1 MKPYKFEYFRPAS
14 LEEALD
20 LLARHSE
27 DVRILAGGQ
36 SLVPMMNFRL
46 VQPKR
51 LMDITALKSLDYI
64 RAERDT
70 VEVGAT
76 TTQAKLLEWPQLA
89 STVPLVAMALPHVG
103 HFQTRSRG
111 TVCGSVAH
119 SDPVSE
125 LPLCLAVLGGS
136 VILSSK
142 KTGSREVSAADFQLG
157 LLLTARRYDEMVT
170 AVRFPVR
177 QPGTGYAFQ
186 EMAERKGDLAVCA
199 VAAKVSDRGI
209 RLGVGGVAEKP
220 TVRDWNDLPDS
231 GLDEALNAFA
241 WDLEGSDD
249 IHGSAVY
256 RRQLVRR
263 LGRRAIMEARECR
276 K

>member
-1 MKPYKFEYFRPAS
+1 MKPCKFEYHRPAS
-14 LEEALD
+14 LEEALEI
-20 LLARHSE
+20 LARHSE
-27 DVRILAGGQ
+27 DARIIAGGQ

-46 VQPKR
+46 VQPKM
-51 LMDITALKSLDYI
+51 LLDINGIKSLTYIRGERDYI
-64 RAERDT
+64 
-70 VEVGAT
+70 EVGAT
-76 TTQAKLLEWPQLA
+76 TTQAQLLDWPQLA
-89 STVPLVAMALPHVG
+89 TVSPLLAKALPHVG

-111 TVCGSVAH
+111 TVCGSIAH
-119 SDPVSE
+119 SDPSSE

-136 VILSSK
+136 VILRSK
-142 KTGSREVSAADFQLG
+142 SGTREVGVADFQLG

-177 QPGTGYAFQ
+177 QPGAGYAFD

-199 VAAKVSDRGI
+199 VAAKVTDRAI
-209 RLGVGGVAEKP
+209 RLGVSGVAEKA

-231 GLDEALNAFA
+231 GLDEALNQFA
-241 WDLEGSDD
+241 WDLEASDD

-263 LGRRAIMEARECR
+263 LGRRVILEARQCR
-276 K
+276 N

>member
-1 MKPYKFEYFRPAS
+1 MKPCKFEYFRPAS
-14 LEEALD
+14 LDEALD

-46 VQPKR
+46 VQPKK
-51 LMDITALKSLDYI
+51 LMDITAIKSLDTI
-64 RAERDT
+64 RAERDY
-70 VEVGAT
+70 VEVGAV
-76 TTQAKLLEWPQLA
+76 TTQAKLLEWPQLP

-125 LPLCLAVLGGS
+125 LPLCLAVLDGS

-142 KTGSREVSAADFQLG
+142 KTGSREVKADEFQLG

-177 QPGTGYAFQ
+177 QPGAGYAFQ

-199 VAAKVSDRGI
+199 VAAKVTDRSV

-220 TVRDWNDLPDS
+220 AVRDWNDLPDS

-249 IHGSAVY
+249 IHGSAAY

>member
-1 MKPYKFEYFRPAS
+1 MKPCKFEYQRPAS
-14 LEEALD
+14 LEEALE

-27 DVRILAGGQ
+27 DARILAGGQ

-46 VQPKR
+46 VQPKM
-51 LMDITALKSLDYI
+51 LLDINGIKSLSYIRSERDYI
-64 RAERDT
+64 
-70 VEVGAT
+70 EVGAT
-76 TTQAKLLEWPQLA
+76 TTQAQLLDWPQLA
-89 STVPLVAMALPHVG
+89 ATSPLLAKALPHVG

-119 SDPVSE
+119 SDPSSE

-136 VILSSK
+136 VILRSK
-142 KTGSREVSAADFQLG
+142 SGTREVGVADFQLG

-177 QPGTGYAFQ
+177 QPGAGYAFD

-199 VAAKVSDRGI
+199 VAAKVTDRAI
-209 RLGVGGVAEKP
+209 RLGVSGVAEKA

-231 GLDEALNAFA
+231 GLDDALNQFA
-241 WDLEGSDD
+241 WDLEASDD
-249 IHGSAVY
+249 IHGTAIY

-263 LGRRAIMEARECR
+263 LGRRVILEARQCR
-276 K
+276 N

>member
-1 MKPYKFEYFRPAS
+1 MKPCKFEYHRPAS
-14 LEEALD
+14 LEEALEI
-20 LLARHSE
+20 LARHSE
-27 DVRILAGGQ
+27 DARIIAGGQ

-46 VQPKR
+46 VQPKM
-51 LMDITALKSLDYI
+51 LLDINGIKSLSYIRGERDYI
-64 RAERDT
+64 
-70 VEVGAT
+70 EVGAT
-76 TTQAKLLEWPQLA
+76 TTQAQLLDWPQLA
-89 STVPLVAMALPHVG
+89 TVSPLLAKALPHVG

-111 TVCGSVAH
+111 TVCGSIAH
-119 SDPVSE
+119 SDPSSE

-136 VILSSK
+136 VILRSK
-142 KTGSREVSAADFQLG
+142 SGTREVGVADFQLG

-177 QPGTGYAFQ
+177 QPGAGYAFD

-199 VAAKVSDRGI
+199 VAAKVTDRAI
-209 RLGVGGVAEKP
+209 RLGVSGVAEKA

-231 GLDEALNAFA
+231 GLDEALNQFA
-241 WDLEGSDD
+241 WDLEASDD

-263 LGRRAIMEARECR
+263 LGRRVILEARQCR
-276 K
+276 N

>member
-1 MKPYKFEYFRPAS
+1 MKPSKFEYFRATT
-14 LEEALD
+14 LEEAVAM
-20 LLARHSE
+20 LAKHGE
-27 DVRILAGGQ
+27 DARIIAGGM

-46 VQPKR
+46 VQPK
-51 LMDITALKSLDYI
+51 LLLDISSIKSLSYI
-64 RAERDT
+64 RPEGNT
-70 VEVGAT
+70 IEVGAT
-76 TTQAKLLEWPQLA
+76 TTQAQLLAWPQLA
-89 STVPLVAMALPHVG
+89 TTAPLLAKALPHVG

-119 SDPVSE
+119 SDPSSE

-136 VILSSK
+136 VILNSK
-142 KTGSREVSAADFQLG
+142 AGSREVGVNDFQIG

-177 QPGTGYAFQ
+177 QPGAGYAFD

-199 VAAKVSDRGI
+199 VAAKVTDRTI
-209 RLGVGGVAEKP
+209 RLGVGGVADKP
-220 TVRDWNDLPDS
+220 AVRDWNDLPDS
-231 GLDEALNAFA
+231 GLDDALNQFA

-263 LGRRAIMEARECR
+263 LGRRAILEAKECR

>member
-1 MKPYKFEYFRPAS
+1 MKPCKFEYHRPS
-14 LEEALD
+14 TLEEALEI
-20 LLARHSE
+20 LARHSE
-27 DVRILAGGQ
+27 DARILAGGQ

-46 VQPKR
+46 VQPKM
-51 LMDITALKSLDYI
+51 LLDINGIKSLSYIRSERDYI
-64 RAERDT
+64 
-70 VEVGAT
+70 EVGAT
-76 TTQAKLLEWPQLA
+76 TTQAQLLDWPQLA
-89 STVPLVAMALPHVG
+89 ATSPLLAKALPHVG

-119 SDPVSE
+119 SDPSSE

-136 VILSSK
+136 VILRSK
-142 KTGSREVSAADFQLG
+142 SGTREVGVADFQLG

-177 QPGTGYAFQ
+177 QPGAGYAFD

-199 VAAKVSDRGI
+199 VAAKVTDRAI
-209 RLGVGGVAEKP
+209 RLGVSGVAEKA

-231 GLDEALNAFA
+231 GLDDALNQFA
-241 WDLEGSDD
+241 WDLEASDD
-249 IHGSAVY
+249 IHGTAIY

-263 LGRRAIMEARECR
+263 LGRRVILEARQCR
-276 K
+276 N